1 MIDDNFVLKKSIM
14 VYIDKK
20 TKSKTK
26 TKNKND
32 KLCQRQ

>member
-20 TKSKTK
+20 NKKQN
-26 TKNKND
+26 KNK
-32 KLCQRQ
+32 KQK